1 MEYIF
6 GTNEHDSCE
15 VLRTK
20 GNIHTDFSG
29 FTETTQEFQDSKIT
43 DFFYVVEHIKSDD
56 DSEGNCYDWYVID
69 RHYRYVDKSAYL
81 LELAEARNES
91 MENALC
97 EQDVSTDERV
107 SALEDAIC
115 ELDAAINQ

>member
-6 GTNEHDSCE
+6 GTNGHGPHE

-20 GNIHTDFSG
+20 GDVHTNFSG
-29 FTETTQEFQDSKIT
+29 FTETTREFQDSKIT
-43 DFFYVVEHIKSDD
+43 DFFYVVEHIKSDED
-56 DSEGNCYDWYVID
+56 PEGNCYDWYVID

-81 LELAEARNES
+81 LALAEARKES

-97 EQDVSTDERV
+97 EHDMLTEARV

-115 ELDAAINQ
+115 ELDSAIND